1 MTRETDP
8 LLKNRQQPQPQPLVK
23 PLFKKLLTIIIP
35 LSLIII
41 SSYYIMT
48 HHHQNDPNNT
58 DGPILTLRLY
68 TNNIRFDNKN
78 YPDKYEQPWEIRK
91 FQSINSMQFNTFQG
105 NGNIICLQE
114 VLHNQLIDILK
125 GLNDI
130 QEWNYYGVGRTD
142 GENLVN
148 LLQFY
153 IKIKILK
160 LLKIQH
166 FGLVLH
172 LMCLVKDGMQH

>member
-91 FQSINSMQFNTFQG
+91 FKVLIQFNTFQG
-105 NGNIICLQE
+105 NAILFVYKKYYII
-114 VLHNQLIDILK
+114 N
-125 GLNDI
+125 
-130 QEWNYYGVGRTD
+130 
-142 GENLVN
+142 
-148 LLQFY
+148 
-153 IKIKILK
+153 
-160 LLKIQH
+160 
-166 FGLVLH
+166 
-172 LMCLVKDGMQH
+172 